1 MPVYLTLQPI
11 RRAARHLA
19 VAPGGLL
26 PHLFTLTCEPK
37 PNAGGCFL
45 SRFLHSLPRLPV
57 KKYGALC
64 CPDFPQAA
72 LRKPAGDGPP
82 GCLKVLANLRIFD
95 EYPPV
100 VAKNPYFCIY
110 MRITASQRK
119 LIASL
124 SSARRR
130 REAGLFAAEGI
141 RCVSELLPT
150 FRLRFIVATSTWLEA
165 NGDKLRL
172 LVGGDLPDE
181 MILIAKND
189 ELAKMSSMTTPQGVM
204 AVFDLPEEL
213 QECPEIDSSELLLA
227 LDRIQDPGN
236 LGTIIRVA
244 DWFGVHTILASEETV
259 DLFNP
264 KVLQSTMGALARV
277 KVFYCNLADTLNQ
290 LTKKGIPV
298 YGTFLGGSNLYAT
311 ELQSGG
317 VVVMGNEG
325 NGISPEV
332 AAQINNRITIPPFP
346 ADAQT
351 VESLN
356 VGTAAAVTIAEFRR
370 QAIAKGLTK

>member
-11 RRAARHLA
+11 RRAALHLT
-19 VAPGGLL
+19 VEPGRLL
-26 PHLFTLTCEPK
+26 PYLFTLTYEPK
-37 PNAGGCFL
+37 LDAGGYFL
-45 SRFLHSLPRLPV
+45 SRFLHSRPRLPV

-82 GCLKVLANLRIFD
+82 GCLKVSANLRIFD

-100 VAKNPYFCIY
+100 VAKNPYFCTY

-130 REAGLFAAEGI
+130 RETGLFAAEGI
-141 RCVSELLPT
+141 RCLSELLPT
-150 FRLRFIVATSTWLEA
+150 FRLRYLVVTSTWIEA
-165 NGDKLRL
+165 NSENLRQ
-172 LVGGDLPDE
+172 LVGNDLPDE
-181 MILIAKND
+181 MILVAKHD
-189 ELAKMSSMTTPQGVM
+189 ELAKMSSMKTPQGVM
-204 AVFDLPEEL
+204 AVFELPEEL
-213 QECPEIDSSELLLA
+213 QGCPEIGQDDLVLA

-259 DLFNP
+259 DVFNP

-277 KVFYCNLADTLNQ
+277 KVYYCNLADTLKD
-290 LTKKGIPV
+290 LSDSDIAV
-298 YGTFLGGSNLYAT
+298 YGTFLGGSNLYST
-311 ELQSGG
+311 EFGKGG
-317 VVVMGNEG
+317 IIVMGNEG

-332 AAQINNRITIPPFP
+332 AAQINNRITIPSYP

-370 QAIAKGLTK
+370 QAMAKGLTK